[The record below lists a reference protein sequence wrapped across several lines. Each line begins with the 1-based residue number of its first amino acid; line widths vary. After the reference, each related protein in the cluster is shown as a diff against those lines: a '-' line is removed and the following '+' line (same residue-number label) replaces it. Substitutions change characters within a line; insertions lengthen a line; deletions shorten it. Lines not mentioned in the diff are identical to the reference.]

1 MDNDDLSSPDHDRS
15 GPTVDEAVDTAERG
29 SQVEGMHT
37 PSGQERSGES
47 RVEQMPEVDGASGP
61 RVDGDPAESGDSGPP
76 GPGPG
81 EIGAGG
87 AQRIEGAR
95 VSDRVAA
102 GEPVPGSPPF
112 DPDDDDPKTGAG
124 TATDA

>member
-1 MDNDDLSSPDHDRS
+1 MGNDDLASPDHDRS
-15 GPTVDEAVDTAERG
+15 GPTVDDAVDTAEQG
-29 SQVEGMHT
+29 SQVEGVHT
-37 PSGQERSGES
+37 PSGQEASGQS
-47 RVEQMPEVDGASGP
+47 RVEQMPEVDGADGP
-61 RVDGDPAESGDSGPP
+61 RADGDPDASGSPGRP

-102 GEPVPGSPPF
+102 GEPVPDT
-112 DPDDDDPKTGAG
+112 DPDPDT
-124 TATDA
+124 